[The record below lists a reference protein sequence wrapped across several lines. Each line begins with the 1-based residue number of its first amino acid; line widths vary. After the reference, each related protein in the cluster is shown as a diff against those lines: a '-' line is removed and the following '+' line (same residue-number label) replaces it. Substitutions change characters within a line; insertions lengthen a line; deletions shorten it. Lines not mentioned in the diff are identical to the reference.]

1 MKLQK
6 RILLATTFVLMT
18 TPLTSMTNNVL
29 AEEWQPRTIEQVKAA
44 LKINEDNQTVYT
56 IEYGD
61 TLGVIAEAL
70 EIDVEVLGSINA
82 IADLDLIYPSTVLTT
97 TYDENQKAET
107 VLIETA
113 DSETEAEINLAENEL
128 VVNDETYELPATED
142 VSESAS
148 APVYVT
154 EPVEEWLPETTEAES
169 TEVET
174 TEAPVTET
182 TAVEPSAAPVETTT
196 EATTIEEWVT
206 ETTEAE
212 TTAEMVEETEAPI
225 VEETAAEVVEETEAP
240 VVEETTAEVVEETEA
255 PIVEETTA
263 EMVEETEASI
273 VEETTAEVVEETEA
287 PIIEETTVEWVP
299 EETEAP
305 IYEETTVEWV
315 PEVTEAPIY
324 DPTNDGL
331 QAHVAQFK
339 NEVAN
344 AFGIT
349 AFSTYRPGDAGD
361 HGQGLAVDFIVP
373 VGSALGDEIAQY
385 AINQIG
391 SSKISYV
398 IWKQQIYGDWNMS
411 WQMMEDRGSITAN
424 HMDHV
429 HVSFYP

>member
-6 RILLATTFVLMT
+6 RILLATAFALMT
-18 TPLTSMTNNVL
+18 TPISTMANNVL

-97 TYDENQKAET
+97 TYDDNQKAET

-212 TTAEMVEETEAPI
+212 TTAE
-225 VEETAAEVVEETEAP
+225 VVEETE
-240 VVEETTAEVVEETEA
+240 V

-263 EMVEETEASI
+263 EVVEETEASI

-287 PIIEETTVEWVP
+287 PIIEETTIEWVP

-305 IYEETTVEWV
+305 IIEETTIEWV
-315 PEVTEAPIY
+315 PEETEAPIY

-344 AFGIT
+344 AYGIT
-349 AFSTYRPGDAGD
+349 SFSTYRPGDAGD
-361 HGQGLAVDFIVP
+361 HGQGLAVDFMVP

>member
-6 RILLATTFVLMT
+6 KILLATAFALMT
-18 TPLTSMTNNVL
+18 TPISTMANHVL

-56 IEYGD
+56 IQYGD

-97 TYDENQKAET
+97 TYDDNQNAET
-107 VLIETA
+107 VLIETP
-113 DSETEAEINLAENEL
+113 DSENEAEINLAKNEL

-142 VSESAS
+142 IAETAS

-154 EPVEEWLPETTEAES
+154 EPVEEWIPETTEAES
-169 TEVET
+169 TEVEE

-182 TAVEPSAAPVETTT
+182 TAVEPSASPVETTT
-196 EATTIEEWVT
+196 EATTVAEWVT

-212 TTAEMVEETEAPI
+212 TTTEMVEETEAP
-225 VEETAAEVVEETEAP
+225 VVEETTTEEVEEPEAP

-255 PIVEETTA
+255 PIVEETTV
-263 EMVEETEASI
+263 EWVPEETE
-273 VEETTAEVVEETEA
+273 V

-299 EETEAP
+299 EE
-305 IYEETTVEWV
+305 
-315 PEVTEAPIY
+315 TEAPIY

-344 AFGIT
+344 AYGIT
-349 AFSTYRPGDAGD
+349 SFSTYRPGDAGD

>member
-6 RILLATTFVLMT
+6 KILLATAFALMI
-18 TPLTSMTNNVL
+18 TPISTMANHVL
-29 AEEWQPRTIEQVKAA
+29 AEEWQPRTLEQVKAA

-56 IEYGD
+56 IQYGD

-70 EIDVEVLGSINA
+70 EVDVEVLGSINA

-97 TYDENQKAET
+97 TYDDNQNAET
-107 VLIETA
+107 VLIETP
-113 DSETEAEINLAENEL
+113 DSENEAEINLAENEL

-142 VSESAS
+142 IAETAS

-154 EPVEEWLPETTEAES
+154 EPVEEWIPETTEAES
-169 TEVET
+169 TEVEE

-196 EATTIEEWVT
+196 EATTVAEWVT

-212 TTAEMVEETEAPI
+212 TT
-225 VEETAAEVVEETEAP
+225 AEVVEETEAP

-255 PIVEETTA
+255 PVVEETTA
-263 EMVEETEASI
+263 EIVEETEAPI
-273 VEETTAEVVEETEA
+273 VEETTVEIVEETEA
-287 PIIEETTVEWVP
+287 PIVEETTVEWVPEETEVPIIEETTVEWVP
-299 EETEAP
+299 EE
-305 IYEETTVEWV
+305 
-315 PEVTEAPIY
+315 TEAPIY

-344 AFGIT
+344 AYGIT
-349 AFSTYRPGDAGD
+349 SFSTYRPGDAGD

>member
-6 RILLATTFVLMT
+6 KILLATAFALMT
-18 TPLTSMTNNVL
+18 TPISTMANHVL

-56 IEYGD
+56 IQYGD

-97 TYDENQKAET
+97 TYDDNQNAET
-107 VLIETA
+107 VLIETP
-113 DSETEAEINLAENEL
+113 DSENEAEINLAENEL
-128 VVNDETYELPATED
+128 VVNDETYELPTTED
-142 VSESAS
+142 IAETAS

-154 EPVEEWLPETTEAES
+154 EPVEEWIPETTEAES
-169 TEVET
+169 TEVEE

-182 TAVEPSAAPVETTT
+182 TAVEPSASPVETTT
-196 EATTIEEWVT
+196 EATTVAEWVT

-212 TTAEMVEETEAPI
+212 TTTEM
-225 VEETAAEVVEETEAP
+225 VEETEAP
-240 VVEETTAEVVEETEA
+240 VVEETTVDWVPEETEA

-263 EMVEETEASI
+263 EMVEETEAPV
-273 VEETTAEVVEETEA
+273 VEETT
-287 PIIEETTVEWVP
+287 IDWVP
-299 EETEAP
+299 EE
-305 IYEETTVEWV
+305 
-315 PEVTEAPIY
+315 TEAPIY

-344 AFGIT
+344 AYGIT
-349 AFSTYRPGDAGD
+349 SFSTYRPGDAGD

>member
-1 MKLQK
+1 MNLQK
-6 RILLATTFVLMT
+6 KILLATAIALMT
-18 TPLTSMTNNVL
+18 TPITTMANHVL

-56 IEYGD
+56 IQYGD

-97 TYDENQKAET
+97 TYDDNQNAET
-107 VLIETA
+107 VLIETP
-113 DSETEAEINLAENEL
+113 DSENKAEINLAENEL

-142 VSESAS
+142 VTEAAS

-154 EPVEEWLPETTEAES
+154 EPIEEWIPETTEAES
-169 TEVET
+169 TEVEET
-174 TEAPVTET
+174 GAPVTET

-196 EATTIEEWVT
+196 EATTVAEWVT

-212 TTAEMVEETEAPI
+212 TTAE
-225 VEETAAEVVEETEAP
+225 VVED
-240 VVEETTAEVVEETEA
+240 TEA

-263 EMVEETEASI
+263 EMVEDTEAPI
-273 VEETTAEVVEETEA
+273 VEETTVEWVPEETEV

-305 IYEETTVEWV
+305 IY
-315 PEVTEAPIY
+315 

-331 QAHVAQFK
+331 QPHVAQFK

-349 AFSTYRPGDAGD
+349 SFSTYRPGDAGD
-361 HGQGLAVDFIVP
+361 HGQGLAVDFMVP

>member
-6 RILLATTFVLMT
+6 KILLATAFALMT
-18 TPLTSMTNNVL
+18 TPISTMANHVL

-56 IEYGD
+56 IQYGD

-97 TYDENQKAET
+97 TYDDNQNAET
-107 VLIETA
+107 VLIETP
-113 DSETEAEINLAENEL
+113 DSENEAEINLAENEL

-142 VSESAS
+142 IAETAS

-154 EPVEEWLPETTEAES
+154 EPVEEWIPETTEAES
-169 TEVET
+169 TEVEE

-196 EATTIEEWVT
+196 EATTVAEWVT

-212 TTAEMVEETEAPI
+212 TTAEMVEETEAP
-225 VEETAAEVVEETEAP
+225 
-240 VVEETTAEVVEETEA
+240 VVEETTAEVVEDTEAPIVEETTAEIVEETEA
-255 PIVEETTA
+255 PIVEETTV
-263 EMVEETEASI
+263 EWVPEETE
-273 VEETTAEVVEETEA
+273 V

-299 EETEAP
+299 EE
-305 IYEETTVEWV
+305 
-315 PEVTEAPIY
+315 TEAPIY

-344 AFGIT
+344 AYGIT
-349 AFSTYRPGDAGD
+349 SFSTYRPGDAGD

>member
-6 RILLATTFVLMT
+6 KILLATAFALMI
-18 TPLTSMTNNVL
+18 TPISTMANHVL
-29 AEEWQPRTIEQVKAA
+29 AEEWQPRTLEQVKAA

-56 IEYGD
+56 IQYGD

-70 EIDVEVLGSINA
+70 EVDVEVLGSINA

-97 TYDENQKAET
+97 TYDDNQNAET
-107 VLIETA
+107 VLIETP
-113 DSETEAEINLAENEL
+113 DSENEAEINLAENEL

-142 VSESAS
+142 IAETAS

-154 EPVEEWLPETTEAES
+154 EPVEEWIPETTEAES
-169 TEVET
+169 TEVEE

-196 EATTIEEWVT
+196 EATTVAEWVT

-212 TTAEMVEETEAPI
+212 TTAEVVEATEA
-225 VEETAAEVVEETEAP
+225 ETTAEVVEETEAP
-240 VVEETTAEVVEETEA
+240 VVEETTAEVVEDTEAPIVEETTAEIVEETEA

-263 EMVEETEASI
+263 EI
-273 VEETTAEVVEETEA
+273 VEETEA
-287 PIIEETTVEWVP
+287 PIVEETTVEWVP
-299 EETEAP
+299 EETEVP
-305 IYEETTVEWV
+305 ITEETTVEWV
-315 PEVTEAPIY
+315 PEETEVPIY

-344 AFGIT
+344 AYGIT
-349 AFSTYRPGDAGD
+349 SFSTYRPGDAGD

>member
-6 RILLATTFVLMT
+6 KILLATAFALMT
-18 TPLTSMTNNVL
+18 TPISTMANHVL

-56 IEYGD
+56 IQYGD

-97 TYDENQKAET
+97 TYDDNQNAET
-107 VLIETA
+107 VLIETP
-113 DSETEAEINLAENEL
+113 DSENEAEINLAENEL

-142 VSESAS
+142 IAETAS

-154 EPVEEWLPETTEAES
+154 DPVEEWIPETTEAES
-169 TEVET
+169 TEVEE

-196 EATTIEEWVT
+196 EATTVAEWVT

-212 TTAEMVEETEAPI
+212 TTAEMI
-225 VEETAAEVVEETEAP
+225 EETEAP
-240 VVEETTAEVVEETEA
+240 VVEETTAEVVEETEG
-255 PIVEETTA
+255 PVVEETTA
-263 EMVEETEASI
+263 EMVEETEAPVVEETTAVEWVPEETEAPI
-273 VEETTAEVVEETEA
+273 IEETTAEVVEETEV

-299 EETEAP
+299 EE
-305 IYEETTVEWV
+305 
-315 PEVTEAPIY
+315 TEAPIY

-344 AFGIT
+344 AYGVT
-349 AFSTYRPGDAGD
+349 SFSTYRPGDAGD

>member
-6 RILLATTFVLMT
+6 RILLATAFALMT
-18 TPLTSMTNNVL
+18 TPISTTANNVL

-97 TYDENQKAET
+97 TYDDNQKAET

-263 EMVEETEASI
+263 EMVEETTIEW
-273 VEETTAEVVEETEA
+273 VPEETEA

-299 EETEAP
+299 EE
-305 IYEETTVEWV
+305 
-315 PEVTEAPIY
+315 TEAPIY

-344 AFGIT
+344 AYGIT
-349 AFSTYRPGDAGD
+349 SFSTYRPGDAGD
-361 HGQGLAVDFIVP
+361 HGQGLAVDFMVP

>member
-6 RILLATTFVLMT
+6 RILLATAFALMT
-18 TPLTSMTNNVL
+18 TPISTMANNVL

-97 TYDENQKAET
+97 TYDDNQKAET

-154 EPVEEWLPETTEAES
+154 EPIEEWLPETTEAES

-255 PIVEETTA
+255 PIIEETTI
-263 EMVEETEASI
+263 EWVP
-273 VEETTAEVVEETEA
+273 EETEA

-299 EETEAP
+299 EE
-305 IYEETTVEWV
+305 
-315 PEVTEAPIY
+315 TEAPIY

-344 AFGIT
+344 AYGIT
-349 AFSTYRPGDAGD
+349 SFSTYRPGDAGD
-361 HGQGLAVDFIVP
+361 HGQGLAVDFMVP

>member
-6 RILLATTFVLMT
+6 KILLATAFALMT
-18 TPLTSMTNNVL
+18 TPISTMANHVL

-56 IEYGD
+56 IQYGD

-97 TYDENQKAET
+97 TYDDNQNAET
-107 VLIETA
+107 VLIETP
-113 DSETEAEINLAENEL
+113 DSENEAEINLAENEL

-142 VSESAS
+142 IAETAS

-154 EPVEEWLPETTEAES
+154 EPVEEWIPETTEAES
-169 TEVET
+169 TEVEE

-196 EATTIEEWVT
+196 EATTVAEWVT
-206 ETTEAE
+206 ETTEVE
-212 TTAEMVEETEAPI
+212 TTTEM
-225 VEETAAEVVEETEAP
+225 VEETEAP
-240 VVEETTAEVVEETEA
+240 VVEETTAVEWVPEETEA
-255 PIVEETTA
+255 PI
-263 EMVEETEASI
+263 I
-273 VEETTAEVVEETEA
+273 EETTAEVVEETEV

-299 EETEAP
+299 EE
-305 IYEETTVEWV
+305 
-315 PEVTEAPIY
+315 TEAPIY

-339 NEVAN
+339 NEVVN
-344 AFGIT
+344 AYGIT
-349 AFSTYRPGDAGD
+349 SFSTYRPGDAGD

>member
-6 RILLATTFVLMT
+6 KILLATAFALMT
-18 TPLTSMTNNVL
+18 TPISTMANHVL

-56 IEYGD
+56 IQYGD

-97 TYDENQKAET
+97 TYDENQNAET
-107 VLIETA
+107 VLIETP
-113 DSETEAEINLAENEL
+113 DSENEAEINLAENEL
-128 VVNDETYELPATED
+128 VVNDETYELPATE
-142 VSESAS
+142 EFAETAS

-154 EPVEEWLPETTEAES
+154 EPVEEWIPETTEAES
-169 TEVET
+169 TEVEE

-182 TAVEPSAAPVETTT
+182 TAVEPSASPVETTT
-196 EATTIEEWVT
+196 EATTVAEWVT

-212 TTAEMVEETEAPI
+212 TTTEM
-225 VEETAAEVVEETEAP
+225 VEETEAP
-240 VVEETTAEVVEETEA
+240 VVEETTVDWVPEETEA

-263 EMVEETEASI
+263 EMVEETEAPVVEETTIDWVPEETEAPI
-273 VEETTAEVVEETEA
+273 VEETTVEWVPEETEV

-299 EETEAP
+299 EE
-305 IYEETTVEWV
+305 
-315 PEVTEAPIY
+315 TEAPIY

-344 AFGIT
+344 AYGIT
-349 AFSTYRPGDAGD
+349 SFSTYRPGDAGD

>member
-6 RILLATTFVLMT
+6 RILLATAVALMT
-18 TPLTSMTNNVL
+18 TPISTMANHVL

-56 IEYGD
+56 IQYGD

-97 TYDENQKAET
+97 TYDDNQNAET
-107 VLIETA
+107 VLIETP
-113 DSETEAEINLAENEL
+113 DSENEAEINLAENEL
-128 VVNDETYELPATED
+128 VVNDETYELPTTED
-142 VSESAS
+142 IAETAS

-154 EPVEEWLPETTEAES
+154 EPVEEWIPETTEAES
-169 TEVET
+169 TEVEE

-196 EATTIEEWVT
+196 EATTVAEWVT

-212 TTAEMVEETEAPI
+212 TTTEM
-225 VEETAAEVVEETEAP
+225 VEETEAP
-240 VVEETTAEVVEETEA
+240 VVEETTVDWVPEETEA

-263 EMVEETEASI
+263 EMVEETEAPVVEETTIDWVPEETEAPI
-273 VEETTAEVVEETEA
+273 VEETTVEWVPEETEV

-299 EETEAP
+299 EE
-305 IYEETTVEWV
+305 
-315 PEVTEAPIY
+315 TEAPIY

-344 AFGIT
+344 AYGIT
-349 AFSTYRPGDAGD
+349 SFSTYRPGDAGD

-411 WQMMEDRGSITAN
+411 WQ
-424 HMDHV
+424 
-429 HVSFYP
+429 

>member
-6 RILLATTFVLMT
+6 KILIATAFALMT
-18 TPLTSMTNNVL
+18 TPISTMANHVL

-56 IEYGD
+56 IQYGD

-97 TYDENQKAET
+97 TYDDNQNAET
-107 VLIETA
+107 VLIETP
-113 DSETEAEINLAENEL
+113 DSENEAEINLAENEL
-128 VVNDETYELPATED
+128 VVNDETYELPATE
-142 VSESAS
+142 EFAETAS

-154 EPVEEWLPETTEAES
+154 EPVEEWIPETTEAES
-169 TEVET
+169 TEVEE

-196 EATTIEEWVT
+196 EATTVAEWVT

-212 TTAEMVEETEAPI
+212 TTAEMIEETEAPV
-225 VEETAAEVVEETEAP
+225 VEETTAEMVEETEAP
-240 VVEETTAEVVEETEA
+240 VVEETTAEMVEETEA
-255 PIVEETTA
+255 PVVEETTA
-263 EMVEETEASI
+263 VEWVPEETEAPI
-273 VEETTAEVVEETEA
+273 IEETTAEVVEETEV

-299 EETEAP
+299 EE
-305 IYEETTVEWV
+305 
-315 PEVTEAPIY
+315 TEAPIY

-344 AFGIT
+344 AYGIT
-349 AFSTYRPGDAGD
+349 SFSTYRPGDAGD

>member
-6 RILLATTFVLMT
+6 KILLATAFALMI
-18 TPLTSMTNNVL
+18 TPISTMANHVL

-56 IEYGD
+56 IQYGD

-70 EIDVEVLGSINA
+70 EVDVEVLGSINA

-97 TYDENQKAET
+97 TYDDNQNAET
-107 VLIETA
+107 VLIETP
-113 DSETEAEINLAENEL
+113 DSENEAEINLAENEL

-142 VSESAS
+142 IAETAS

-154 EPVEEWLPETTEAES
+154 EPVEEWIPETTEAES
-169 TEVET
+169 TEVEE

-196 EATTIEEWVT
+196 EATTVAEWVT

-212 TTAEMVEETEAPI
+212 TT
-225 VEETAAEVVEETEAP
+225 AEVVEETEAP
-240 VVEETTAEVVEETEA
+240 VVEETTAEIVEETEA
-255 PIVEETTA
+255 PIVEETTV
-263 EMVEETEASI
+263 EIVEETEAPI
-273 VEETTAEVVEETEA
+273 VEETTVEWVPEETEV

-299 EETEAP
+299 EE
-305 IYEETTVEWV
+305 
-315 PEVTEAPIY
+315 TEAPIY

-344 AFGIT
+344 AYGIT
-349 AFSTYRPGDAGD
+349 SFSTYRPGDAGD

>member
-6 RILLATTFVLMT
+6 KILLATAFALMT
-18 TPLTSMTNNVL
+18 TPISTMANHVL

-56 IEYGD
+56 IQYGD

-97 TYDENQKAET
+97 TYDDNQNAET
-107 VLIETA
+107 VLIETP
-113 DSETEAEINLAENEL
+113 DSENEAEINLAENEL
-128 VVNDETYELPATED
+128 VVNDETYELPATE
-142 VSESAS
+142 EFAETAS

-154 EPVEEWLPETTEAES
+154 EPVEEWIPETTEAES
-169 TEVET
+169 TEVEE

-196 EATTIEEWVT
+196 EATTVAEWVT

-212 TTAEMVEETEAPI
+212 TTAEMI
-225 VEETAAEVVEETEAP
+225 EETEAP

-255 PIVEETTA
+255 PVVEETTA
-263 EMVEETEASI
+263 EMVEETEAPVVEETTAVEWVPEETEAPI
-273 VEETTAEVVEETEA
+273 IEETTAEVVEETEV

-299 EETEAP
+299 EE
-305 IYEETTVEWV
+305 
-315 PEVTEAPIY
+315 TEAPIY

-344 AFGIT
+344 AYGIT
-349 AFSTYRPGDAGD
+349 SFSTYRPGDAGD

>member
-6 RILLATTFVLMT
+6 RILLATAFALMT
-18 TPLTSMTNNVL
+18 TPISTMANNVL
-29 AEEWQPRTIEQVKAA
+29 AEEWQPRTIDQVKAA

-97 TYDENQKAET
+97 TYDDNQKAET

-212 TTAEMVEETEAPI
+212 TTAE
-225 VEETAAEVVEETEAP
+225 VVEETE
-240 VVEETTAEVVEETEA
+240 V

-263 EMVEETEASI
+263 EVVEETEASI

-287 PIIEETTVEWVP
+287 PIIEETTIEWVP

-305 IYEETTVEWV
+305 IIEETTIEWV
-315 PEVTEAPIY
+315 PEETEAPIY

-344 AFGIT
+344 AYGIT
-349 AFSTYRPGDAGD
+349 SFSTYRPGDAGD
-361 HGQGLAVDFIVP
+361 HGQGLAVDFMVP